1 MTDFLDIQRQTK
13 GDHHGPPFPNLYLS
27 MNSVKLPLNS
37 DDQRATKPEYWTVES
52 DLKIRWIILPDAFT
66 LTSF

>member
-1 MTDFLDIQRQTK
+1 ML
-13 GDHHGPPFPNLYLS
+13 
-27 MNSVKLPLNS
+27 SVKLPFDS

-66 LTSF
+66 QTSF